1 MILFADSE
9 GPDQT
14 ARIPEDMFSHCVAQ
28 LPDNQFVFLDLQVQT
43 V

>member
-14 ARIPEDMFSHCVAQ
+14 ARIPEDMFSHCAAQ
-28 LPDNQFVFLDLQVQT
+28 LPDNQFLDLQVQT